1 MRCAIGVIG
10 SLSVKVPHAKTRGY
24 VAGKKI
30 IGRKRHIAVD
40 TDGRLLMVTAD
51 IPDSAGAHLARH
63 NPRRHG
69 RKPYQK
75 KHPSMI
81 FKTDSKALN
90 ILQK

>member
-40 TDGRLLMVTAD
+40 TDGRLLMVTATSLTAPEP
-51 IPDSAGAHLARH
+51 ISHAMILVAMGGNLI
-63 NPRRHG
+63 RRNT
-69 RKPYQK
+69 
-75 KHPSMI
+75 HP
-81 FKTDSKALN
+81 
-90 ILQK
+90 